1 MTWSRYFSTY
11 EEFDQAS
18 FRLLSIKKKPIPSD
32 NVNKMIPKSNVLD
45 NFSQMMLSKESKSA
59 VLMFLH
65 TILTRLWHIQ
75 A

>member
-1 MTWSRYFSTY
+1 MTWSRRISTY

-18 FRLLSIKKKPIPSD
+18 FRLLSIKKKPIPPD
-32 NVNKMIPKSNVLD
+32 NVNEMISKSNVLD

-59 VLMFLH
+59 VLVFLH
-65 TILTRLWHIQ
+65 TILTRLWHMQ